1 MSDPGDEPELV
12 VTVPPAHQ
20 AGVWANWAAVTD
32 SDHEFT
38 VDFARVDHSVEP
50 PLATVVAR
58 IAMSP
63 KMLRQLTDQ
72 LSAAWDDYAKTVVGG
87 VLPEPPDDEAG
98 PDPSVR
104 GAGS

>member
-50 PLATVVAR
+50 ALATVVAR
-58 IAMSP
+58 VAMSP
-63 KMLRQLTDQ
+63 KMLRQLLDR
-72 LSAAWDDYAKTVVGG
+72 LGEAWDDYAKTVVGG
-87 VLPEPPDDEAG
+87 VIPREGDDEAST
-98 PDPSVR
+98 D
-104 GAGS
+104 AGS